1 MTTPPRDPDAAL
13 RDAILKGNIVF
24 VAGTGVSVS
33 ATYNPAT
40 KSPHPQASWTG
51 LLTHG
56 LQTAERMGQL
66 PKPKADLYLNLLS
79 VDPTTQNL
87 ISAATTV
94 MNALGGAKSSI
105 FKEWLEDTIGR
116 IRPLNR
122 DIIDALHT
130 LREADNL
137 LATTNYDDV
146 LLDHPSVLQPVT
158 WMDGDEIIGAQ
169 RNRELDKVI
178 YLHGHWRKSDSVI
191 LDGRSYEQIA
201 RHREYRDDLA
211 AFWRTTTWVYVG
223 CGVSGLN
230 DPDFGL
236 LLERHGERARDANHW
251 DFCLVHNKDQA
262 SFQRHFDDL
271 NLNIVAVPYGTDHS
285 ALPGYLRSL
294 LPAPAASI
302 PTAVSRPRAS
312 SSSSAPAHHSPC
324 V

>member
-1 MTTPPRDPDAAL
+1 MTKPPPDPDATL
-13 RDAILKGNIVF
+13 RDAIRNGNIVI

-33 ATYNPAT
+33 ATCDPAT
-40 KSPHPQASWTG
+40 KSSHPQASWTG

-56 LQTAERMGQL
+56 LQTAECMGQL

-94 MNALGGAKSSI
+94 TNALGGTESTI
-105 FKEWLEDTIGR
+105 FKKWLEQTIGQ

-122 DIIDALHT
+122 DIIDALHA

-146 LLDHPSVLQPVT
+146 LLHHPSVLQPVT

-178 YLHGHWRKSDSVI
+178 YLHGYWKRPDTVI
-191 LDGRSYEQIA
+191 LDGRSYEQIS
-201 RHREYRDDLA
+201 RHKEYRNDLA
-211 AFWRTTTWVYVG
+211 TFWRTTTWVYVG
-223 CGVSGLN
+223 CGVSGLS

-236 LLERHGERARDANHW
+236 LLEHHSERARDANHW
-251 DFCLVHNKDQA
+251 DFCLVHKTIR
-262 SFQRHFDDL
+262 SRFR
-271 NLNIVAVPYGTDHS
+271 GT
-285 ALPGYLRSL
+285 LK
-294 LPAPAASI
+294 
-302 PTAVSRPRAS
+302 TAI
-312 SSSSAPAHHSPC
+312 
-324 V
+324 